1 MTGRTIKARLTTLVS
16 LAVAV
21 LLQAAPAEAAMDL
34 APGVVVGARSGLS
47 ESALNLVTP
56 DRTYDFQVSGDAVE
70 PERLRYEQIR
80 MDEYGL
86 NRAAN
91 PQPPLE
97 LFPKVFWN
105 QNQFIVQF

>member
-1 MTGRTIKARLTTLVS
+1 MTGGTIRARTTLVT

-21 LLQAAPAEAAMDL
+21 LLQVVPAQAAMDS
-34 APGVVVGARSGLS
+34 APGSVGAQSDLS
-47 ESALNLVTP
+47 RPALNLVSTG
-56 DRTYDFQVSGDAVE
+56 RGYDLQIPSEVVE

-91 PQPPLE
+91 PQPPLQLLPE
-97 LFPKVFWN
+97 VFWN
-105 QNQFIVQF
+105 QNQFIAQF

>member
-1 MTGRTIKARLTTLVS
+1 MTGRTIRAWLTTSVT

-21 LLQAAPAEAAMDL
+21 LLEVAPAQAAMDS
-34 APGVVVGARSGLS
+34 APGSVVGAQSGLS
-47 ESALNLVTP
+47 RSAPNLVAP
-56 DRTYDFQVSGDAVE
+56 HRAYDFQVSGDAVE

-80 MDEYGL
+80 MDEHGL

-105 QNQFIVQF
+105 QNQFILRF